1 MLELSR
7 KLALDWDALEDV
19 VVVAVA
25 VEVVAFDAVL
35 DSLVLDPS
43 RPRDS
48 RVGRDGLAEV
58 SEGAVATQEEVLDLG
73 LS

>member
-35 DSLVLDPS
+35 DGLVLDPS
-43 RPRDS
+43 SPGDDC
-48 RVGRDGLAEV
+48 VGRDGLAEV
-58 SEGAVATQEEVLDLG
+58 SEGPVATQEEVLDLG